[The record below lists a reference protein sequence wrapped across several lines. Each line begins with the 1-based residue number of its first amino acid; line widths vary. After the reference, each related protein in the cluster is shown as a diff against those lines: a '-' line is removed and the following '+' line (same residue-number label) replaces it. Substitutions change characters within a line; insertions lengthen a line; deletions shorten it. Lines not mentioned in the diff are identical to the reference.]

1 DLGVELV
8 QRAPCG
14 SARAPCPP
22 RGRQG
27 RRSSRAT
34 EEERRLDLPG
44 TVRREIRRK
53 KRWRPRG
60 ASSRAKLAKS
70 RSLRSRIPVR
80 GLESGFE
87 SGLIRR
93 GVSVA
98 EQLLSSETATSRLVI
113 GSHETCLRKS
123 RPLVQNVERW
133 RPDEALRA
141 AHEDLPA
148 LCATRRAA
156 AYRWLATGSP
166 CWRALLRCGWP
177 RRRSRQRVYP
187 G

>member
-1 DLGVELV
+1 GARRRLALRTRRTPSPQPRAPQIPIGVELV

-27 RRSSRAT
+27 LRSSRAT

-80 GLESGFE
+80 GLENGFE

-98 EQLLSSETATSRLVI
+98 EQ
-113 GSHETCLRKS
+113 
-123 RPLVQNVERW
+123 
-133 RPDEALRA
+133 
-141 AHEDLPA
+141 
-148 LCATRRAA
+148 
-156 AYRWLATGSP
+156 
-166 CWRALLRCGWP
+166 
-177 RRRSRQRVYP
+177 
-187 G
+187 